1 MNIKAKGDRYENN
14 TLLEWIVE
22 ELITFV
28 HIRDIVGDLGS
39 KQRPLVTL
47 HGGPDDNH
55 EYPLVLTALMS
66 THGISLIFY
75 DQIGSGPST
84 HLLVKKGDGTIW
96 TGKLFCDELN
106 NLDRHL
112 GEILGA
118 RYGTSQPKGLN
129 KLIIS
134 DFPVLMELFVQA
146 ENRLRNGLSKNVQDT
161 LMKHE
166 GCGTTIFY
174 TLHEWLRFIAMWSV
188 IDPLHNQHCTT
199 IFKNIPKYKWV
210 QFANSSHTPQREETT
225 RHLDIVGSFLA

>member
-1 MNIKAKGDRYENN
+1 MVFIKVTGADFDFRRHK
-14 TLLEWIVE
+14 
-22 ELITFV
+22 
-28 HIRDIVGDLGS
+28 IVGDLGS

-55 EYPLVLTALMS
+55 EYPPRA
-66 THGISLIFY
+66 HCHRIR
-75 DQIGSGPST
+75 SGPST

-112 GEILGA
+112 GEMLGA

-146 ENRLRNGLSKNVQDT
+146 ENRLRNGLPKNVQDT
-161 LMKHE
+161 LMRHE

-174 TLHEWLRFIAMWSV
+174 TLHVCRLETWPPGLTATFRSLEK
-188 IDPLHNQHCTT
+188 DPTVYKTMNDCTT